1 MAVRAARV
9 GCAFAAAQNGT
20 AAAGGAIVPALQI
33 SPARPEDATE
43 VAALHVSSWQVAY
56 AGIVPAEHLAQ
67 LSVCA
72 RVTLWREAILRGSP
86 PLYLAREE
94 IRAGDSQPAPG
105 EHPRG
110 SRAVGFVSFGKC
122 RDAGVPDTWG
132 EIWALYVLPSR
143 WSHGVGQA
151 LLRHACEL
159 LRQERFQQVSLW
171 VLAENERALRFY
183 RRAGL
188 VPDAGAAQTIELGG
202 KTLLELRYRA
212 ELR

>member
-9 GCAFAAAQNGT
+9 WCAFAVAQHGT
-20 AAAGGAIVPALQI
+20 VAAGGAIVPALQI
-33 SPARPEDATE
+33 SPAQAEDATE
-43 VAALHVSSWQVAY
+43 VAALHVSSWQIAY

-72 RVTLWREAILRGSP
+72 RATLWREAILRGSP
-86 PLYLAREE
+86 ALFLAREGLP
-94 IRAGDSQPAPG
+94 AGDALPAPA
-105 EHPRG
+105 EHPQG

-143 WSHGVGQA
+143 WSHGVGRA

-159 LRQERFQQVSLW
+159 LRQQRFQQVSLW
-171 VLAENERALRFY
+171 VLADNERALRFY

-188 VPDAGAAQTIELGG
+188 APDAGAGKMIELGG
-202 KTLLELRYRA
+202 KTLQELRYRA